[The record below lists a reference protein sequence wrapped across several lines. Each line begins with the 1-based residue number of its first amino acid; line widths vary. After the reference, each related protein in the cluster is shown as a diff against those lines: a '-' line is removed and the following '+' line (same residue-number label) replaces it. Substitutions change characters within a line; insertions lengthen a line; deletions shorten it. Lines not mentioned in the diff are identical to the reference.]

1 MVGIGMGVI
10 PLWYST
16 GHIWTIGRRMPMAI
30 INIKENGMD
39 IIKGIVVGVVLAL
52 VVKFAM
58 ADSRWIDRD
67 GFSEYKS
74 TDSFAQFK

>member
-16 GHIWTIGRRMPMAI
+16 GHIWPIGRPIWMDG
-30 INIKENGMD
+30 INLKENGMD
-39 IIKGIVVGVVLAL
+39 IIKGILVGVVLAL

-58 ADSRWIDRD
+58 ADSRWVDRD

-74 TDSFAQFK
+74 MDSFSQFK